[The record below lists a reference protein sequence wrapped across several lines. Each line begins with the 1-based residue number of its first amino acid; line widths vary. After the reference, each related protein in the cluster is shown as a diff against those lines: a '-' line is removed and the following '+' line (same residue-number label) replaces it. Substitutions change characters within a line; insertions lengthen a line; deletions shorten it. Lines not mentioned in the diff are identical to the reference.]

1 MESKNI
7 IEKNRESL
15 LCVIVTFIIGLL
27 AYGYVF
33 VNFVPAHDG
42 MRVFTNEQYWQ
53 LSIGR
58 YMMLYYIKLR
68 GPLNAP
74 WLIGMISLGFISLAV
89 YLCMKILDI
98 KFDLWKVCVI
108 SSVFLLNIAFIAS
121 AATYI
126 YVFDLYSLALLL
138 ALISV
143 FINIKCDNI
152 FGFFISAFVLSLSVG
167 AYQSFFTVAV
177 GIYMILALKKLSEG
191 ANCKEVISKGLIW
204 ISNIIIAGVFYFI
217 CLKAVLFINHVR
229 AYHGAYNSVSNVTD
243 LSVGKVLRMIPDA
256 YLVLFKTLYGQYTYS
271 TKLVDLLNLIIT
283 LFGLFLLIKLC
294 RESCRRLAE
303 KILFAVI
310 VFLFPL
316 GIGCTYILANGM
328 IHNLMMFSYQLIF
341 ILVLYPVLSGKI
353 KFDKDKVLMIIE
365 RAFIVLFIFDS
376 FFIIRFSNDLF
387 YYKTLV
393 GEGTEAAVTNIV
405 YDIERNE
412 NFDPQNTQIVILGD
426 IAKALKSDYEMKYI
440 LGNVIGVSTY
450 GTTITYNDV
459 FTWYLEGIL
468 GKKYNYVRDGQ
479 VISEVEQLSDLKEMP
494 EYPQDG
500 YCDMVD
506 GYMVL
511 KFGE

>member
-58 YMMLYYIKLR
+58 YMMLYYLKLR

-74 WLIGMISLGFISLAV
+74 WLIGMIALAFISLSV
-89 YLCMKILDI
+89 YLCLKILDI
-98 KFDLWKVCVI
+98 KFDLWKVLAI
-108 SSVFLLNIAFIAS
+108 SSIFLLNISFIAS

-138 ALISV
+138 ALSSV
-143 FINIKCDNI
+143 FVNIKYDNV
-152 FGFFISAFVLSLSVG
+152 FGFFISAFILSLSVG

-177 GIYMILALKKLSEG
+177 GLYMILALKKLSEG
-191 ANCKEVISKGLIW
+191 ASCKEVVTKGLIW
-204 ISNIIIAGVFYFI
+204 ISNILVSGVFYYI
-217 CLKAVLFINHVR
+217 CLKIALFINHVK
-229 AYHGAYNSVSNVTD
+229 AYHGAYNSVFDVANMSAG
-243 LSVGKVLRMIPDA
+243 SVIRMIPDA
-256 YLVLFKTLYGQYTYS
+256 YFNLLKTLYGQYTYS
-271 TKLVDLLNLIIT
+271 TKLVDLLNLAIT
-283 LFGLFLLIKLC
+283 ALGLFLLIRLC
-294 RESCRRLAE
+294 RHNCKRLAE
-303 KILFAVI
+303 KVLFLII

-316 GIGCTYILANGM
+316 GVGCTYILANGN

-341 ILVLYPVLSGKI
+341 VLVLYPLLSDKI
-353 KFDKDKVLMIIE
+353 KFDKDKILANIRRGGILLVL
-365 RAFIVLFIFDS
+365 LDS

-393 GEGTEAAVTNIV
+393 GEGTETAVTNIV
-405 YDIERNE
+405 YDIEKNSE
-412 NFDPQNTQIVILGD
+412 FDPQNTQIVILGN
-426 IAKALKSDYEMKYI
+426 ITNALKSDYDMKYI
-440 LGNVIGVSTY
+440 LGNVTGVTTY

-459 FTWYLEGIL
+459 FTWYLDGIL

-479 VISEVEQLSDLKEMP
+479 VISNVEQLAEVKEMP
-494 EYPQDG
+494 EYPHEG
-500 YCDMVD
+500 YCAMVD